1 MTKQKLRFHSDMKKL
16 FLTRYQDLLENYKQI
31 AEPQTM
37 VKQKRQD
44 GFTEK
49 FIVLVF
55 TRYRDLK
62 KYAGDS
68 QNKSKESDEGIGN
81 NIFKETYLFG
91 GDQTLFI

>member
-1 MTKQKLRFHSDMKKL
+1 MTKQKLRFHSDMKKP
-16 FLTRYQDLLENYKQI
+16 FLTRYQDLLENYK
-31 AEPQTM
+31 QTM

>member
-1 MTKQKLRFHSDMKKL
+1 MTKQKLRFHSEMKKS
-16 FLTRYQDLLENYKQI
+16 FLTRYQELLENYKQI

-62 KYAGDS
+62 KYAGDP
-68 QNKSKESDEGIGN
+68 QTKSKEAEEGIG
-81 NIFKETYLFG
+81 KGLQSRELK
-91 GDQTLFI
+91 